1 MKKILT
7 SLLLLIYIISFSSN
21 TDTTRII
28 FLHPTVHN
36 IETFVFLKD
45 NKLINIDNVQFI
57 GVYYEKEQYD
67 YQQSIDFLN
76 DTTLNY
82 ISLQKVSGNINQS
95 DIFEKNNLTHSFD
108 SLFSVT
114 NGIVF
119 MGGDDIS
126 PSIYDSKMK
135 LLTGVDDPYRHFFEI
150 SFMYHLIGNN
160 NMAFN
165 PLLEKNKDYV
175 VWGIC
180 LGMQTMNVAMDGDLY
195 QDIPSEI
202 YGFKYVE
209 DVVAKPKLMHKN
221 YFKNLMYND
230 SLLGAKM
237 HNIRATKNKN
247 RIFTV
252 LNSNSTPNVL
262 SWHHQAIKTLGDN
275 LSVIFS
281 SIDGRVA
288 EGISHND
295 YPNVYGLQ
303 FHPEYTKLYDKNI
316 LIKEFP
322 DSEAKSINE
331 ILIERNSLQ
340 FHKDLWQFFSD
351 MFIKGN

>member
-1 MKKILT
+1 MKQILI
-7 SLLLLIYIISFSSN
+7 SLFLSVYFIAFAVN

-36 IETFVFLKD
+36 IETFIFLKD
-45 NKLINIDNVQFI
+45 KGLIDIDSVQFV
-57 GVYYEKEQYD
+57 GVYYDKEHYN

-76 DTTLNY
+76 DTSLTY

-95 DIFEKNNLTHSFD
+95 DIFKKNNLTHSFD

-114 NGIVF
+114 SGIVF

-126 PSIYDSKMK
+126 PSVYDSKMK
-135 LLTGVDDPYRHFFEI
+135 LLTDVNDPYRHFFEI

-160 NMAFN
+160 NMAFT
-165 PLLEKNKDYV
+165 PLLEKNHNYV
-175 VWGIC
+175 VWSIC
-180 LGMQTMNVAMDGDLY
+180 LGMQTMNIAMGGDLY

-209 DVVAKPKLMHKN
+209 DVIAKPKLMHKN

-230 SLLGAKM
+230 SLLGAVM
-237 HNIRATKNKN
+237 HNIKATKHKNK
-247 RIFTV
+247 IFSI

-275 LSVIFS
+275 LDVIFTS
-281 SIDGRVA
+281 TDGRVA

-295 YPNVYGLQ
+295 YPNVYGFQ
-303 FHPEYTKLYDKNI
+303 FHPEYIKLYDKNI
-316 LIKEFP
+316 LFKEFP
-322 DSEAKSINE
+322 NSKAKSLEE

-340 FHKDLWQFFSD
+340 FHKDLWKFFSD
-351 MFIKGN
+351 MFVNRN